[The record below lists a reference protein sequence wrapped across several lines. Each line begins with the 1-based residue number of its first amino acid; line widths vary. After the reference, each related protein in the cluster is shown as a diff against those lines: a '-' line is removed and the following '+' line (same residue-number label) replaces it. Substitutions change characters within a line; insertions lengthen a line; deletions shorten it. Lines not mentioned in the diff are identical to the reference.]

1 MTSQNQPEP
10 VTASVRIAATPAEV
24 FPHLVDASLI
34 ARWIGTPVDIDP
46 VPGGT
51 FAVDIDR
58 PFRGTYV
65 SVEPPHRVAFTW
77 GMPDSDELPPGSST
91 VEILLNADGA
101 ETAVEL
107 LHHGLPEV
115 MQPDHLSGWVALL
128 DVLSV
133 NAGPAPT
140 SR

>member
-1 MTSQNQPEP
+1 MSQTEP
-10 VTASVRIAATPAEV
+10 VTAFVRIAAAPAEV
-24 FPHLVDASLI
+24 FPHLTDASLL
-34 ARWIGTPVDIDP
+34 AEWMGTPVDNTP

-65 SVEPPHRVAFTW
+65 SVEPPRCVAFTW

-101 ETAVEL
+101 DTVLEL
-107 LHHGLPEV
+107 RHHDLPEV
-115 MQPDHLSGWVALL
+115 MQPDHLTGWVNLL
-128 DVLSV
+128 AVLA
-133 NAGPAPT
+133 NASTAATP
-140 SR
+140 R